1 MQLHAT
7 FNVAEAVFWVVLAV
21 VIAVRARF
29 SHPALRRLG
38 FLVAF
43 AFFAFAG
50 TDLIEA
56 KTGAWYRPLWLLGY
70 NAACLAVIAG
80 CFVRYLFVRRALA
93 DGDLIEQDAEAEPNR
108 NG

>member
-1 MQLHAT
+1 MQPHAF

-38 FLVAF
+38 YLVAA

-50 TDLIEA
+50 TDLVEA

-70 NAACLAVIAG
+70 NAACLAVLVG
-80 CFVRYLFVRRALA
+80 CFVRYLSVRKALA
-93 DGDLIEQDAEAEPNR
+93 NADVVQQEAETEPNN